1 MAFRRQ
7 TATRRV
13 GLCGTTKHKKKKTWS
28 PRKTLCC
35 QAASNLSPQAHILVA
50 GSFLSM
56 QTRDR
61 SLFTSAMRETTGNSS
76 ASREQQ
82 PELNIAQRGAAFGA
96 NEAVRIAA
104 LNALSAARQK
114 LGSLD
119 KVTRVV

>member
-7 TATRRV
+7 TATRRA
-13 GLCGTTKHKKKKTWS
+13 GLCGTTKHKKKKTWP

-35 QAASNLSPQAHILVA
+35 QAASSLSPRDHILAA

-61 SLFTSAMRETTGNSS
+61 SLFTSVTRETTGSSS

-82 PELNIAQRGAAFGA
+82 PELNIAQRAAAFGA
-96 NEAVRIAA
+96 NETVRIAA
-104 LNALSAARQK
+104 LNVLSGQGRSWARSIK
-114 LGSLD
+114 
-119 KVTRVV
+119 